1 MTTAPK
7 SQGLSLHDAARAQG
21 VTFQREAVPEDR
33 YVEANG
39 MRFHY
44 LDWGNPDG
52 PDMLLLH
59 GFAQTCHSWD
69 FVALS
74 FCDRYHVVAL
84 DQRGHGDSD
93 WAGDGDYS
101 PETQQV
107 DIAGVVQA
115 LNLEDFVLMGL
126 SMGGRNSF
134 TYAANH
140 QGQVRALVV
149 VDAGPE
155 NMRAG
160 SQNIRSFVQQED
172 ELDSVDEF
180 VQRVLQYNPRRDPVQ
195 VRGSIMHNLKQLPS
209 GRWTWKYDR
218 RLRQPGGRR
227 FQQGPETTERL
238 WGYLES
244 LQCPTLVVRGSQSD
258 IVALDTADGMHQRI
272 PNGRLATVENA
283 GHLVMGDN
291 PSGFERVVTGFLLD
305 VAGG

>member
-1 MTTAPK
+1 M
-7 SQGLSLHDAARAQG
+7 HDAARAQG
-21 VTFQREAVPEDR
+21 VTFRREAVPEDR

-44 LDWGNPDG
+44 LDWGNPDA

-69 FVALS
+69 FVALA
-74 FCDRYHVVAL
+74 FCDRYHVVSL

-93 WAGDGDYS
+93 WAKDGDYS
-101 PETQQV
+101 PETQQA
-107 DIAGVVQA
+107 DIAGVVEV

-140 QGQVRALVV
+140 PDRVRALVV

-155 NMRAG
+155 NMQAG
-160 SQNIRSFVQQED
+160 SRNIRDFVRQED

-180 VQRVLQYNPRRDPVQ
+180 VQRVLKYNPRRDPVQ
-195 VRGSIMHNLKQLPS
+195 VRGSIMHNLKQLPN

-218 RLRQPGGRR
+218 RLRQPGGRS
-227 FQQGPETTERL
+227 FSQDPETTKRL

-244 LQCPTLVVRGSQSD
+244 LRCPTLVARGSQSD
-258 IVALDTADGMHQRI
+258 IIALDTADGMHRHI
-272 PNGRLATVENA
+272 PDGRLATVENA

-291 PSGFERVVTGFLLD
+291 PSGFERVVTEFLLD
-305 VAGG
+305 VGGG

>member
-1 MTTAPK
+1 MTTTPQ

-21 VTFQREAVPEDR
+21 VTFEREAVPEDR

-44 LDWGNPDG
+44 LDWGNHDA

-69 FVALS
+69 FVALA

-93 WAGDGDYS
+93 WSESGDYS
-101 PETQQV
+101 PETQQE
-107 DIAGVVQA
+107 DIAAVVSA
-115 LNLEDFVLMGL
+115 IGHRNFVLMGL

-134 TYAANH
+134 TYAATH
-140 QGQVRALVV
+140 PEEVRALVV
-149 VDAGPE
+149 VDAGPQ

-160 SQNIRSFVQQED
+160 SQKIRNFVQQED
-172 ELDSVDEF
+172 ELDSVEHF
-180 VQRVLQYNPRRDPVQ
+180 VQRVLQFNPLRDPVQ
-195 VRGSIMHNLKQLPS
+195 VRGSILHNLKELPN
-209 GRWTWKYDR
+209 GKWTWKYDKR
-218 RLRQPGGRR
+218 FRQPGGRR
-227 FQQGPETTERL
+227 FQQDPQITERL
-238 WGYLES
+238 WGYMES
-244 LQCPTLVVRGSQSD
+244 LACPTLVVRGAQSD
-258 IVALDTADGMHQRI
+258 IIALDTADGMHKRI

-291 PSGFERVVTGFLLD
+291 PSGFERAVTGFLSEID
-305 VAGG
+305 E

>member
-1 MTTAPK
+1 
-7 SQGLSLHDAARAQG
+7 
-21 VTFQREAVPEDR
+21 
-33 YVEANG
+33 

-44 LDWGNPDG
+44 LDWGNADG

-69 FVALS
+69 FVALA

-93 WAGDGDYS
+93 WAEDGDYS
-101 PETQQV
+101 PETQQA

-115 LNLEDFVLMGL
+115 LNLQDFVLMGL

-140 QGQVRALVV
+140 PDQVRALVV

-160 SQNIRSFVQQED
+160 SQNIRNFVQQED

-195 VRGSIMHNLKQLPS
+195 VRGSIMHNLKQLPN

-227 FQQGPETTERL
+227 FQHDPDTTKRL
-238 WGYLES
+238 WGYLER
-244 LQCPTLVVRGSQSD
+244 LECPTLVVRGSQSD

-272 PNGRLATVENA
+272 PNGRLATVEKA

-291 PSGFERVVTGFLLD
+291 PSGFERVVTEFLLD
-305 VAGG
+305 VASG